1 MSYFNDF
8 AAGYQMTSGKR
19 ERDRDRADKIDQERL
34 RKEFEI
40 DRDTAR
46 YKAEQDRQGER
57 ISADAK
63 RQFNQNFFSAG
74 EADAGRRYG
83 TTEREAGQTY
93 QSGEGEKG
101 RTFTANQADL
111 ARTLQDDIVNRQL
124 NQAAT
129 QFKATND
136 RQTAADLTRQG
147 LLAQAQWMKDNP
159 SSLANQK
166 LGEEVTKLRTENA
179 NAGPLPGGKPMPNEY
194 PILTPTEAKAAKP
207 GTRYRT
213 QDGRQMIR

>member
-19 ERDRDRADKIDQERL
+19 ERDRDRADKLDQEKL
-34 RKEFEI
+34 RQDFEI

-63 RQFNQNFFSAG
+63 KQFNQNFFSAG

-101 RTFTANQADL
+101 RTFTGAQNDADRALRADKNKQDDKHFNDRINFDLQNMGLMAGFKSREQEARADPANPANQLQAEKL
-111 ARTLQDDIVNRQL
+111 AKIKR
-124 NQAAT
+124 
-129 QFKATND
+129 
-136 RQTAADLTRQG
+136 
-147 LLAQAQWMKDNP
+147 
-159 SSLANQK
+159 
-166 LGEEVTKLRTENA
+166 ENA
-179 NAGPLPGGKPMPNEY
+179 LGADVTPVTPPPAAP
-194 PILTPTEAKAAKP
+194 PILTPEEAKKAKP

-213 QDGRQMIR
+213 QDGRQMTR